1 VVGDALVPELIPAGT
16 FVLAALAA
24 FATGSSWGVMAI
36 LLPLVIPVTWAALL
50 NTGPVTPDTMHL
62 IFATVASV
70 LCGAVW
76 GDHCSP
82 ISDTTILSSLAS
94 DCDHI
99 EHVRTQMPYALLVGA
114 VAVLVCLLPVGYG
127 LPWWAGLLLAV
138 VALGGFLHF
147 VGRRALPS

>member
-1 VVGDALVPELIPAGT
+1 
-16 FVLAALAA
+16 
-24 FATGSSWGVMAI
+24 
-36 LLPLVIPVTWAALL
+36 
-50 NTGPVTPDTMHL
+50 MHL

-138 VALGGFLHF
+138 VALGAFLHF